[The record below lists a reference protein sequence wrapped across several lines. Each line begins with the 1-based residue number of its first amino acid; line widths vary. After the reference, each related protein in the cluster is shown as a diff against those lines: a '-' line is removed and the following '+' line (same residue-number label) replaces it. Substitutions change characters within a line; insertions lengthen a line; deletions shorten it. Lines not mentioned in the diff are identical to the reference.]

1 MSASEIQASTV
12 VEDSINDAA
21 ATLVQQLARSEILAL
36 RAYAS
41 ARSLAPG
48 EGILL
53 NANENPWSPA
63 ADEGMHLNRYPD
75 PQPQAL
81 VSAIADLYGVQAQQI
96 LLSRGSDEG
105 IDLLVRAFCRAG
117 TDRIAIAPPCFG
129 MYEVAAQI
137 QGAAIERYPLRAES
151 GFLPD
156 FAALAQT
163 RAKLVFLCTPN
174 NPSGNT
180 LPRSKVLELLRA
192 LDGRALVVVDEAYIE
207 FSDEASL
214 CQVLAEYPNL
224 VILRTLSKAW
234 ALAGARLGV
243 LVAAPAIVALLRKLI
258 APYPLPKPSIVQ
270 CLKALGA
277 ESQLRMREQ
286 VALLRTERERIAQ
299 ALGQH
304 PQVRQVY
311 PSAANFLLVRVADAS
326 QWMNAALA
334 AGIVLRNQS
343 SQPGLENCI
352 RISIGTAAENDA
364 LLKFVQSLECPR

>member
-1 MSASEIQASTV
+1 MSASENKPSAV
-12 VEDSINDAA
+12 VEGSVNDAA
-21 ATLVQQLARSEILAL
+21 AALVQQLARSEILAL

-41 ARSLAPG
+41 ARSLAAG

-75 PQPQAL
+75 PQPEAL
-81 VSAIADLYGVQAQQI
+81 VAAIADLYGVQTQQI

-214 CQVLAEYPNL
+214 CQVLADYPNL

-277 ESQLRMREQ
+277 ENQLRMREQ
-286 VALLRTERERIAQ
+286 VALLRAERERIARV
-299 ALGQH
+299 LDQH
-304 PQVRQVY
+304 PQVQQVY

-326 QWMNAALA
+326 QWMSAALV

-352 RISIGTAAENDA
+352 RISIGTPAENDA
-364 LLKFVQSLECPR
+364 LVKFLEAL